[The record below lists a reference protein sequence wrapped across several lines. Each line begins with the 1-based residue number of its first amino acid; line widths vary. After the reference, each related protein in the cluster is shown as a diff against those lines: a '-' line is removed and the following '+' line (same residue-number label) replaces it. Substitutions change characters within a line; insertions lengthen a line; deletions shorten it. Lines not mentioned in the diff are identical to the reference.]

1 VFEADTVQRSTILS
15 GRVEF
20 IDENDGRSAFAFDSG
35 NKKEAK
41 SYVGGRRFF
50 AERSHFFEGAEA
62 ARQTAVKLR
71 DCALR
76 F

>member
-41 SYVGGRRFF
+41 SYVGGRRFLQNEAIF
-50 AERSHFFEGAEA
+50 SKER
-62 ARQTAVKLR
+62 KLPGKR
-71 DCALR
+71 R
-76 F
+76 